1 MPTQQTYQQAIL
13 SAQLIMANL
22 LTVNLNK
29 VKIGDGDVSYSRIRN
44 FDYNINALTYQLNRP
59 DYTSATTLTIYDRL
73 CSLIGVDTTANTID
87 PNYQA
92 PNTTLIVTGT
102 GGTTVN
108 SNKIPFSNTTNVAL
122 LNYKTTYKHL
132 YGNNPTINVYLD
144 GYVEDVATPPTITYE
159 VSGDISSDIVSI
171 TWDYPVAVSGYIQ
184 IIGSPPSA

>member
-1 MPTQQTYQQAIL
+1 MPTLQTYQQTIL
-13 SAQLIMANL
+13 SAQLIMSNL
-22 LTVNLNK
+22 LTANLNK

-44 FDYNINALTYQLNRP
+44 LNYNINGLSFQINRP
-59 DYTSATTLTIYDRL
+59 DYTSDTTITIYNRL
-73 CSLIGVDTTANTID
+73 CGLIGVDTTANTID

-92 PNTTLIVTGT
+92 PNTTLIVVDS

-108 SNKIPFSNTTNVAL
+108 SNKIPFTNTTNVSL
-122 LNYKTTYKHL
+122 LNYKVNYKHL

-159 VSGDISSDIVSI
+159 TPGDITSDITSI

-184 IIGSPPSA
+184 IIGSPAN